1 MNYNHEDAVTIR
13 TNGRKNDASVL
24 CALKDVLEG
33 KALIYDACTE
43 TPHHSLN
50 SCEGITL
57 KLADEP
63 DMECDMMITF
73 LPYLSDD
80 RKIGTGVTAVVLL
93 TVNFIL
99 SLYNLTT
106 GIMWFVTALIG
117 VAAVILISQFIN
129 ENRILQYFG
138 RISLIVLC
146 IHGPVYRVVVKI
158 ISIPL
163 HMGTDAVREKFLLA
177 MLVMIVTMV
186 ICSLAYEIIVRV
198 APWMIGKKKVK
209 VL

>member
-1 MNYNHEDAVTIR
+1 MCAHRAGGIMMNYNHEDAVTIR

-80 RKIGTGVTAVVLL
+80 GRALLKIDCYSVPYQ
-93 TVNFIL
+93 
-99 SLYNLTT
+99 SER
-106 GIMWFVTALIG
+106 
-117 VAAVILISQFIN
+117 S
-129 ENRILQYFG
+129 
-138 RISLIVLC
+138 
-146 IHGPVYRVVVKI
+146 
-158 ISIPL
+158 
-163 HMGTDAVREKFLLA
+163 AVRENDPGGRMHLPGSKGFH
-177 MLVMIVTMV
+177 
-186 ICSLAYEIIVRV
+186 SR
-198 APWMIGKKKVK
+198 
-209 VL
+209 